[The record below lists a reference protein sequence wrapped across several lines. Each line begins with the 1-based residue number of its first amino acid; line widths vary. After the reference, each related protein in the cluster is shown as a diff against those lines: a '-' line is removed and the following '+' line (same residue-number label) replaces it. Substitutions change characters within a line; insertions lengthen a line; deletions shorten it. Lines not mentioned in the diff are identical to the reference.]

1 MSLVEFRV
9 KNGKFFIKLRITRP
23 QSKVRIKRIEEDYV
37 KHISA
42 PSSGGFILGE
52 SDYIEWQITNEQL
65 KDLFRKARKIGLIE
79 DNDIEEIRN
88 FINSV
93 RDDETIED
101 RFANKGFLRE
111 TTSQTIKGGFYKV
124 FEKITIFVKKRED
137 YFIEIAVKPRQRALN
152 LQAMVYVCIF
162 IRALRN
168 ENGDF
173 LINKKPSEKENKFAI
188 LEITPENKQ
197 IIIDIMKAFSIAS
210 KSLKNYVLSLIRNG

>member
-9 KNGKFFIKLRITRP
+9 ENGRFFIKLRITIP
-23 QSKVRIKRIEEDYV
+23 KSKVRIKRTEGDYV

-42 PSSGGFILGE
+42 PCRGGFRLGE

-65 KDLFRKARKIGLIE
+65 KDLFQKACEIGLIE
-79 DNDIEEIRN
+79 NSDIEEIRN
-88 FINSV
+88 FVNSI
-93 RDDETIED
+93 RDNETIQEN
-101 RFANKGFLRE
+101 FANKGFLRE
-111 TTSQTIKGGFYKV
+111 TTPQTIKGGFYKV
-124 FEKITIFVKKRED
+124 FEKITIFVKEREN
-137 YFIEIAVKPRQRALN
+137 YFIEIAVKPRERALN
-152 LQAMVYVCIF
+152 LQDMVYVCIF

-210 KSLKNYVLSLIRNG
+210 QSLKNYVLSLISNG